1 MSQACCSGTLH
12 LLFRLQDIILLDKS
26 APTSLSG
33 KLVIDL
39 TRVLGG
45 PYCTQILGDHGAEII
60 KLEPPR
66 GDETRDWGPPFHDE
80 DSAYYIGVN
89 RNKRSMG
96 LDLTQAQGRDV
107 LLKLLEKA
115 DILVENFK
123 PGTMEKW
130 GLGYEE
136 VLSKKF
142 PSLIHCRVSGFG
154 DDGPWGGFPGYDA
167 IIQAMAGWFS
177 INGQEGSEPT
187 RLGLA
192 AVDMGTGLY
201 SAIAILLALAERER
215 SGSGQYL
222 DMTLY
227 DCAVSLMHPHIPNYN
242 FSGKIPGPTG
252 NAHPNIS
259 PYDTYRTKTV
269 DVFIGAGNNGAYAK
283 LCRALDREELIS
295 DSRFVSNIDRVQNR
309 DELKVELESTLIR
322 IDGHEICESLAKAG
336 LAVGPIHNTQQVVD
350 HPHTHH
356 RQMTIEQDWY
366 KMTGTPI
373 KMSRTPGSLRRLPPK
388 YGEHSEE
395 ILGEFGF
402 DESEIQHLLEDSIV
416 LTKRKE

>member
-1 MSQACCSGTLH
+1 
-12 LLFRLQDIILLDKS
+12 LLDQVATS
-26 APTSLSG
+26 ALSG

-45 PYCTQILGDHGAEII
+45 PYCTQILGDHGADIVKI
-60 KLEPPR
+60 EPPK
-66 GDETRDWGPPFHDE
+66 GDETRDWGPPFHEE

-96 LDLTQAQGRDV
+96 LDLTQGPGQEV
-107 LLKLLEKA
+107 LLQLLENA
-115 DILVENFK
+115 DILIENFK

-136 VLSKKF
+136 VLRARF
-142 PSLIHCRVSGFG
+142 PKLIHCRVSGFG
-154 DDGPWGGFPGYDA
+154 GDGPMGGFPGYDA

-177 INGQEGSEPT
+177 INGEEGSEPT

-192 AVDMGTGLY
+192 GVDMGTGLY

-215 SGSGQYL
+215 SGQGQYL

-242 FSGKIPGPTG
+242 YSGKIPGPTG

-259 PYDTYRTKTV
+259 PYDTFRTKTV
-269 DVFIGAGNNGAYAK
+269 DVFIGAGNDGAYAK
-283 LCRALDREELIS
+283 MCRALGRAELIE
-295 DSRFVSNIDRVQNR
+295 DPRFIKNINRVEHR
-309 DELKVELESTLIR
+309 AELKVEIEASLMR
-322 IDGHEICESLAKAG
+322 IDGHEICETLAKAG

-356 RQMTIEQDWY
+356 RQMTIEKDWY

-373 KMSRTPGSLRRLPPK
+373 KMSRTPGSLKRLPPK
-388 YGEHSEE
+388 YGEHSTE
-395 ILGEFGF
+395 LLTEFGF
-402 DESEIQHLLEDSIV
+402 SSAQIKDLIDKGVV
-416 LTKRKE
+416 LTQRRR

>member
-1 MSQACCSGTLH
+1 
-12 LLFRLQDIILLDKS
+12 LLDQVATS
-26 APTSLSG
+26 ALSG

-45 PYCTQILGDHGAEII
+45 PYCTQILGDHGAEIVKI
-60 KLEPPR
+60 EPPK
-66 GDETRDWGPPFHDE
+66 GDETRDWGPPFHEE

-96 LDLTQAQGRDV
+96 LDLTQGPGQEV
-107 LLKLLEKA
+107 LLQLLENA
-115 DILVENFK
+115 DILIENFK

-136 VLSKKF
+136 VLKARF
-142 PSLIHCRVSGFG
+142 PKLIHCRVSGFG
-154 DDGPWGGFPGYDA
+154 GDGPMGGFPGYDA

-177 INGQEGSEPT
+177 INGEKGSEPT

-192 AVDMGTGLY
+192 GVDMGTGLY

-215 SGSGQYL
+215 SGQGQYL

-242 FSGKIPGPTG
+242 YSGKIPGPTG

-259 PYDTYRTKTV
+259 PYDTFRTKTV
-269 DVFIGAGNNGAYAK
+269 DVFIGAGNDGAYAK
-283 LCRALDREELIS
+283 MCRALDRSELI
-295 DSRFVSNIDRVQNR
+295 DDPRFIKNINRVEHR
-309 DELKVELESTLIR
+309 AELKVEIETSLMR
-322 IDGHEICESLAKAG
+322 IDGHEICETLAKAG

-356 RQMTIEQDWY
+356 RQMTIEKDWY

-373 KMSRTPGSLRRLPPK
+373 KMSRTPGSLKRLPPK
-388 YGEHSEE
+388 YGEHSTE
-395 ILGEFGF
+395 LLTEFGF
-402 DESEIQHLLEDSIV
+402 SSAQIKDLIDKGVV
-416 LTKRKE
+416 LTQRRR